1 MNITI
6 IGCGTMGSGLAKQ
19 LSAKNT
25 ILLYDHHLEKAER
38 LQREGYGT
46 ACPHLQDALQRS
58 DSVILAVKP
67 KGLKEVA
74 SLMGAAPTHYTLISL
89 LAGIPLAKLKNY
101 FPSQRII
108 RMMPN
113 LAIIYGEGLIGLTT
127 DESLTEKEKTQLS
140 TLCEPLGKV
149 YWLPE
154 AKINAFT
161 SLAGS
166 GPAFVFAIIESMIDA
181 GIGMGFNAQDAQELV
196 HQMITGSLHLLD
208 KSGKHPGELKW
219 QVASP
224 EGTTIAGLKKLEEQ
238 AVRGNIINIFF
249 AAYERA
255 NELSNL

>member
-19 LSAKNT
+19 LSAHHT
-25 ILLYDHHLEKAER
+25 LFLYDHRPEKAQR
-38 LQREGYGT
+38 LQQEGYGT
-46 ACPHLQDALQRS
+46 ACENLHKALQQS
-58 DSVILAVKP
+58 DHVILAVKP
-67 KGLKEVA
+67 KNLEEVV
-74 SLMGAAPTHYTLISL
+74 SLMRTDLTHYTLISL
-89 LAGIPLAKLKNY
+89 LAGTPLAKLKQE
-101 FPSQRII
+101 FPHQHIV

-113 LAIIYGEGLIGLTT
+113 LAMIYGEGLIGLTS
-127 DESLTEKEKTQLS
+127 DDFLTEEERKQFS
-140 TLCEPLGKV
+140 TLFKPLGKV
-149 YWLPE
+149 YWLLE
-154 AKINAFT
+154 AKMNAFT

-208 KSGKHPGELKW
+208 KSAKHPGELKW

-224 EGTTIAGLKKLEEQ
+224 EGTTIAGLKKLEEL
-238 AVRGNIINIFF
+238 ALRGSIINIFF

-255 NELSNL
+255 NELSNS